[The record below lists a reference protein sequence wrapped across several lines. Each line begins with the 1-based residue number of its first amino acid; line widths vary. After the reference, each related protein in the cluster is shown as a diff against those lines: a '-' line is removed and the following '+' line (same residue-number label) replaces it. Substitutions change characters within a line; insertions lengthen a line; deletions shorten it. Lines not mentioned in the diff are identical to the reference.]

1 MKSFLQVIIVAF
13 LFISFLL
20 SLPNLTKERNF
31 KNYSDEELRL
41 TASAKGLK
49 PIPKTYEELLE
60 LSNDKNNPIS
70 LEKIALGKE
79 LFFDTKLSLD
89 DSISCATC
97 HMISKNQD
105 EKKIILNSVTS
116 KKQPNDTKD
125 ANNCVICHLSDE
137 SGTDR
142 LATAIG
148 YKGATNPHHL
158 NTLTILN
165 SSLAKY
171 FTWDGEIKTLEKQIS
186 NSIQAAHKMNISEEK
201 LMDKLASNE
210 KYINDFK
217 EVFKNEIKNNEE
229 TLSFL
234 NIQKAI
240 AVYVKT
246 LLTRGS
252 FDEFLE
258 GEDQAISLK
267 AKRGLVNFMNFG
279 CSGCHTGMSV
289 GGQSVQRFPLRQ
301 FAGIHDLRP
310 NLGSPPD
317 FKIIDKTFP
326 FENKGEYK
334 GRADTHF
341 FRVPILRNVTKTSP
355 YFHNGS
361 VDKIREAVE
370 IMGRHQV
377 GLNLSNDQIDEI
389 VEFLKTLEGN
399 VVEYAK
405 SGKDKKE
412 KNK

>member
-1 MKSFLQVIIVAF
+1 MKSFIQVIIVAF
-13 LFISFLL
+13 LFITFLL
-20 SLPNLTKERNF
+20 FLPNLTKERNF
-31 KNYSDEELRL
+31 KTYSDAQLRA
-41 TASAKGLK
+41 TAKAKGLK
-49 PIPKTYEELLE
+49 AIPNTYEELLKISDDE
-60 LSNDKNNPIS
+60 NNPMD

-89 DSISCATC
+89 NTISCSTC
-97 HMISKNQD
+97 HMISKNAD
-105 EKKIILNSVTS
+105 DKKIILNAITS
-116 KKQPNDTKD
+116 KKQPNDIKD
-125 ANNCVICHLSDE
+125 ANNCVVCHLSDE

-142 LATAIG
+142 LSTAIG

-158 NTLTILN
+158 NTMTILN

-171 FTWDGEIKTLEKQIS
+171 LTWNGEIKTLEQQIS
-186 NSIQAAHKMNISEEK
+186 NSIQAPHKMNIKADELVKK
-201 LMDKLASNE
+201 LKNDE
-210 KYINDFK
+210 KYINDFNK
-217 EVFKNEIKNNEE
+217 VFKDENQENLTFI
-229 TLSFL
+229 

-246 LLTRGS
+246 LLTRSS

-258 GEDQAISLK
+258 GNNEAISK
-267 AKRGLVNFMNFG
+267 DAKRGLVNFMNFG

-289 GGQSVQRFPLRQ
+289 GGQSVQRFPLRH

-317 FKIIDKTFP
+317 FKIIDETFP
-326 FENKGEYK
+326 FENKGGYL
-334 GRADTHF
+334 GRSNTQF

-370 IMGRHQV
+370 IMGKHQV
-377 GLNLSNDQIDEI
+377 GLNLSDQQIDEI

-399 VVEYAK
+399 IVDY
-405 SGKDKKE
+405 SKDTKV
-412 KNK
+412 NK

>member
-1 MKSFLQVIIVAF
+1 MKSFIQVIIVAF
-13 LFISFLL
+13 LFITFLL
-20 SLPNLTKERNF
+20 FLPNLTKERNF
-31 KNYSDEELRL
+31 KTYSDAQLRA
-41 TASAKGLK
+41 TAKAKGLK
-49 PIPKTYEELLE
+49 AIPNTYEELLKIIDDE
-60 LSNDKNNPIS
+60 NNPMD

-89 DSISCATC
+89 NTISCSTC
-97 HMISKNQD
+97 HMISKNAD
-105 EKKIILNSVTS
+105 DKKIILNAITS
-116 KKQPNDTKD
+116 KKQPNDIKD
-125 ANNCVICHLSDE
+125 ANNCVVCHLSDE

-142 LATAIG
+142 LSTAIG

-158 NTLTILN
+158 NTMTILN

-171 FTWDGEIKTLEKQIS
+171 LTWNGEIKTLEQQIS
-186 NSIQAAHKMNISEEK
+186 NSIQAPHKMNIKADELVKK
-201 LMDKLASNE
+201 LKNDE
-210 KYINDFK
+210 KYINDFNK
-217 EVFKNEIKNNEE
+217 VFKDENQENLTFI
-229 TLSFL
+229 

-246 LLTRGS
+246 LLTRSS

-258 GEDQAISLK
+258 GNNEAISK
-267 AKRGLVNFMNFG
+267 DAKRGLVNFMNFG

-289 GGQSVQRFPLRQ
+289 GGQSVQRFPLRH

-317 FKIIDKTFP
+317 FKIIDETFP
-326 FENKGEYK
+326 FENKGGYL
-334 GRADTHF
+334 GRSDTQF

-355 YFHNGS
+355 YFHNGA

-377 GLNLSNDQIDEI
+377 GLNLSDQQIDEI

-399 VVEYAK
+399 VVDY
-405 SGKDKKE
+405 SKDTKVIK
-412 KNK
+412 

>member
-1 MKSFLQVIIVAF
+1 MKSFIQVIIVAF
-13 LFISFLL
+13 LFITFLL
-20 SLPNLTKERNF
+20 FLPNLTKERNF
-31 KNYSDEELRL
+31 KTYSDAQLRA
-41 TASAKGLK
+41 TAKAKGLK
-49 PIPKTYEELLE
+49 AIPNTYEELLKIIDDE
-60 LSNDKNNPIS
+60 NNPMD

-89 DSISCATC
+89 NTISCSTC
-97 HMISKNQD
+97 HMISKNAD
-105 EKKIILNSVTS
+105 DKKIILNAITS
-116 KKQPNDTKD
+116 KKQPNDIKD
-125 ANNCVICHLSDE
+125 ANNCVVCHLSDE

-142 LATAIG
+142 LSTAIG

-158 NTLTILN
+158 NTMTILN

-171 FTWDGEIKTLEKQIS
+171 LTWNGEIKTLEQQIS
-186 NSIQAAHKMNISEEK
+186 NSIQAPHKMNIKADELVKK
-201 LMDKLASNE
+201 LKNDE
-210 KYINDFK
+210 KYINDFNK
-217 EVFKNEIKNNEE
+217 VFKDENQENLTFI
-229 TLSFL
+229 

-246 LLTRGS
+246 LLTRSS

-258 GEDQAISLK
+258 GNNEAISK
-267 AKRGLVNFMNFG
+267 DAKRGLVNFMNFG

-289 GGQSVQRFPLRQ
+289 GGQSVQRFPLRH

-317 FKIIDKTFP
+317 FKIIDETFP
-326 FENKGEYK
+326 FENKGGYL
-334 GRADTHF
+334 GRSNTQF
-341 FRVPILRNVTKTSP
+341 FRVPILRNITKTSP

-377 GLNLSNDQIDEI
+377 GLNLSNQQIDEI

-399 VVEYAK
+399 IVDY
-405 SGKDKKE
+405 SKDTKV
-412 KNK
+412 NK

>member
-1 MKSFLQVIIVAF
+1 MKSFIQVIIVAF
-13 LFISFLL
+13 LFITFLL
-20 SLPNLTKERNF
+20 FLPNLTKERNF
-31 KNYSDEELRL
+31 KTYSDAQLRA
-41 TASAKGLK
+41 TAKAKGLK
-49 PIPKTYEELLE
+49 AIPNTYEELLKIIDDE
-60 LSNDKNNPIS
+60 NNPMD

-89 DSISCATC
+89 NTISCSTC
-97 HMISKNQD
+97 HMISKNAD
-105 EKKIILNSVTS
+105 DKKIILNAIAS
-116 KKQPNDTKD
+116 KKQPNDIKD
-125 ANNCVICHLSDE
+125 ANNCVVCHLSDE

-142 LATAIG
+142 LSTAIG

-158 NTLTILN
+158 NTMTILN

-171 FTWDGEIKTLEKQIS
+171 LTWNGEIKTLEQQIS
-186 NSIQAAHKMNISEEK
+186 NSIQAPHKMNIKADELVKK
-201 LMDKLASNE
+201 LKNDE
-210 KYINDFK
+210 KYINDFNK
-217 EVFKNEIKNNEE
+217 VFKDENQENLTFI
-229 TLSFL
+229 

-246 LLTRGS
+246 LLTRSS

-258 GEDQAISLK
+258 GNNEAISK
-267 AKRGLVNFMNFG
+267 DAKRGLVNFMNFG

-289 GGQSVQRFPLRQ
+289 GGQSVQRFPLRH

-317 FKIIDKTFP
+317 FKIIDETFP
-326 FENKGEYK
+326 FENKGGYL
-334 GRADTHF
+334 GRSNTQF

-370 IMGRHQV
+370 IMGKHQV
-377 GLNLSNDQIDEI
+377 GLNLSDQQIDEI

-399 VVEYAK
+399 IVDY
-405 SGKDKKE
+405 SKDTKV
-412 KNK
+412 NK

>member
-13 LFISFLL
+13 IFISFLL

-31 KNYSDEELRL
+31 KTYKDEQLRA
-41 TASAKGLK
+41 TAQSKGLK
-49 PIPKTYEELLE
+49 PIPNTYEELLKIIDDE
-60 LSNDKNNPIS
+60 NNPMD

-89 DSISCATC
+89 NTISCSTC
-97 HMISKNQD
+97 HMISKNPN
-105 EKKIILNSVTS
+105 EKKVILNAITS
-116 KKQPNDTKD
+116 KKQPNDMKN

-142 LATAIG
+142 LSTAIG

-158 NTLTILN
+158 NTMTILN
-165 SSLAKY
+165 SSLAKVL
-171 FTWDGEIKTLEKQIS
+171 TWDGEVKSIEKQIS
-186 NSIQAAHKMNISEEK
+186 NSIQSSYKMNIKEDELIEK
-201 LMDKLASNE
+201 LSKDE
-210 KYINDFK
+210 KYINHFN
-217 EVFKNEIKNNEE
+217 EVFKEE
-229 TLSFL
+229 NSLNFI
-234 NIQKAI
+234 NIQKSI
-240 AVYVKT
+240 AAYVKI
-246 LLTRGS
+246 LLTRSS

-258 GEDQAISLK
+258 GDNNAISAT

-279 CSGCHTGMSV
+279 CAGCHTGMSV

-317 FKIIDKTFP
+317 FEIIDDTFP
-326 FENKGEYK
+326 FENKGGYK

-377 GLNLSNDQIDEI
+377 GLNLSNQQIDEI

-399 VVEYAK
+399 VVDYT
-405 SGKDKKE
+405 KDVKV
-412 KNK
+412 NK

>member
-1 MKSFLQVIIVAF
+1 MKSFLQVIIIAF
-13 LFISFLL
+13 IFISFLL
-20 SLPNLTKERNF
+20 YLPNLTKERNF
-31 KNYSDEELRL
+31 KDYKDEQLRF
-41 TASAKGLK
+41 TAKSKGLK
-49 PIPKTYEELLE
+49 AIPNSYEELLKISDDE
-60 LSNDKNNPIS
+60 NNPIN
-70 LEKIALGKE
+70 LKKIALGKE

-89 DSISCATC
+89 DTISCATC
-97 HMISKNQD
+97 HMISKNSD
-105 EKKIILNSVTS
+105 DKKIILNAITS
-116 KKQPNDTKD
+116 KKTPNDLKD

-142 LATAIG
+142 LSTSIG

-158 NTLTILN
+158 NTMTILN

-171 FTWDGEIKTLEKQIS
+171 LTWNGEIKTLEQQIS
-186 NSIQAAHKMNISEEK
+186 NSIQAPSKMNIKADDLVEK
-201 LMDKLASNE
+201 LKNDK
-210 KYINDFK
+210 KYISDFK
-217 EVFKNEIKNNEE
+217 EVFKNEIKENQENKDY
-229 TLSFL
+229 LSFE

-246 LLTRGS
+246 LLTRSS

-258 GEDQAISLK
+258 GNNEAISK
-267 AKRGLVNFMNFG
+267 DAKRGLVNFMNFG

-289 GGQSVQRFPLRQ
+289 GGQSVQRFPLRH

-317 FKIIDKTFP
+317 FKIIDETFP
-326 FENKGEYK
+326 FENKGGYL
-334 GRADTHF
+334 GRSDTQF

-355 YFHNGS
+355 YFHNGA

-377 GLNLSNDQIDEI
+377 GLNLSDQQIDEI

-399 VVEYAK
+399 VVDYSKDAK
-405 SGKDKKE
+405 VIK
-412 KNK
+412 

>member
-13 LFISFLL
+13 IFISFLL

-31 KNYSDEELRL
+31 KTYKDEQLRA
-41 TASAKGLK
+41 TAQSKGLK
-49 PIPKTYEELLE
+49 PIPNTYEELLKIV
-60 LSNDKNNPIS
+60 NDKNNPLS
-70 LEKIALGKE
+70 HEKITLGKE

-89 DSISCATC
+89 DTISCSTC
-97 HMISKNQD
+97 HMISKNPN
-105 EKKIILNSVTS
+105 EKKVILNAITS
-116 KKQPNDTKD
+116 KKQPNDMKN

-142 LATAIG
+142 LSTAIG

-158 NTLTILN
+158 NTMTILN
-165 SSLAKY
+165 SSLAKVL
-171 FTWDGEIKTLEKQIS
+171 TWDGEVKSIEKQIS
-186 NSIQAAHKMNISEEK
+186 NSIQSSYKMNIKEDELIEK
-201 LMDKLASNE
+201 LSKDE
-210 KYINDFK
+210 KYINHFN
-217 EVFKNEIKNNEE
+217 EVFKEE
-229 TLSFL
+229 NSLNFI
-234 NIQKAI
+234 NIQKSI
-240 AVYVKT
+240 AAYVKI
-246 LLTRGS
+246 LLTRSS

-258 GEDQAISLK
+258 GDNNAISAT

-279 CSGCHTGMSV
+279 CAGCHTGMSV

-317 FKIIDKTFP
+317 FEIIDDTFP
-326 FENKGEYK
+326 FENKGGYK

-341 FRVPILRNVTKTSP
+341 FRVPILRNITKTSP

-377 GLNLSNDQIDEI
+377 GLNLSNQQIDEI

-399 VVEYAK
+399 IVDY
-405 SGKDKKE
+405 SKDTKV
-412 KNK
+412 NK

>member
-13 LFISFLL
+13 IFISFLL
-20 SLPNLTKERNF
+20 LLPNLTKERNF
-31 KNYSDEELRL
+31 KTYSDGQLRA
-41 TASAKGLK
+41 TAQSKGLK
-49 PIPKTYEELLE
+49 AIPNNYEDLLKMV
-60 LSNDKNNPIS
+60 NDENNPMS
-70 LEKIALGKE
+70 QEKIALGKE
-79 LFFDTKLSLD
+79 LFFDAKLSLD
-89 DSISCATC
+89 DTISCSTC
-97 HMISKNQD
+97 HMISKNAD
-105 EKKIILNSVTS
+105 DKKIILNAITS
-116 KKQPNDTKD
+116 KKQPNDMKN
-125 ANNCVICHLSDE
+125 ANNCVVCHLSDE

-142 LATAIG
+142 LSTAIG

-158 NTLTILN
+158 NTMTILN

-171 FTWDGEIKTLEKQIS
+171 FTWNGEIKTLEQQIS
-186 NSIQAAHKMNISEEK
+186 NSIQAPHKMNIKADELVKK
-201 LMDKLASNE
+201 LKNDE
-210 KYINDFK
+210 KYINDFNK
-217 EVFKNEIKNNEE
+217 VFKDKNQENL
-229 TLSFL
+229 TFI

-246 LLTRGS
+246 LLTRSS

-258 GEDQAISLK
+258 GNNEAISQN

-289 GGQSVQRFPLRQ
+289 GGQSVQRFPLRH

-317 FKIIDKTFP
+317 FEIIDDTFP
-326 FENKGEYK
+326 FENKGGYK
-334 GRADTHF
+334 GRADTQF
-341 FRVPILRNVTKTSP
+341 FRVPILRNITKTSP

-377 GLNLSNDQIDEI
+377 GLNLSNQQIDEI

-399 VVEYAK
+399 IVDY
-405 SGKDKKE
+405 SKDTKV
-412 KNK
+412 NK

>member
-1 MKSFLQVIIVAF
+1 MKSFIQVIIVAF
-13 LFISFLL
+13 LFITFLL
-20 SLPNLTKERNF
+20 FLPNLTKERNF
-31 KNYSDEELRL
+31 KTYSDAQLRA
-41 TASAKGLK
+41 TAKAKGLK
-49 PIPKTYEELLE
+49 AIPNTYEDLLKISDDE
-60 LSNDKNNPIS
+60 NNPMN

-79 LFFDTKLSLD
+79 LFFDAKLSLD
-89 DSISCATC
+89 NTISCSTC
-97 HMISKNQD
+97 HMISKNVD
-105 EKKIILNSVTS
+105 DKKIILNAITS
-116 KKQPNDTKD
+116 KKQPNDIKD
-125 ANNCVICHLSDE
+125 ANNCVVCHLSDE

-142 LATAIG
+142 LSTAIG

-158 NTLTILN
+158 NTMTILN

-171 FTWDGEIKTLEKQIS
+171 LTWNGEIKTLEQQIS
-186 NSIQAAHKMNISEEK
+186 NSIQAPHKMNIKADELVKK
-201 LMDKLASNE
+201 LKNDE

-217 EVFKNEIKNNEE
+217 KVFKDENQENLTFI
-229 TLSFL
+229 

-246 LLTRGS
+246 LLTRSS

-258 GEDQAISLK
+258 GNNEAISK
-267 AKRGLVNFMNFG
+267 DAKRGLVNFMNFG

-289 GGQSVQRFPLRQ
+289 GGQSVQRFPLRH

-317 FKIIDKTFP
+317 FKIIDETFP
-326 FENKGEYK
+326 FENKGGYL
-334 GRADTHF
+334 GRSNTQF

-355 YFHNGS
+355 YFHNGA

-377 GLNLSNDQIDEI
+377 GLNLSDQQIDEI

-399 VVEYAK
+399 IVDY
-405 SGKDKKE
+405 SKDTKVIK
-412 KNK
+412 

>member
-13 LFISFLL
+13 IFISFLL

-31 KNYSDEELRL
+31 KTYKDEQLRA
-41 TASAKGLK
+41 TAQSKGLK
-49 PIPKTYEELLE
+49 PIPNTYEELLKIV
-60 LSNDKNNPIS
+60 NDKNNPLS
-70 LEKIALGKE
+70 HEKITLGKE

-89 DSISCATC
+89 DTISCSTC
-97 HMISKNQD
+97 HMISKNPN
-105 EKKIILNSVTS
+105 EKKVILNAITS
-116 KKQPNDTKD
+116 KKQPNDMKN

-142 LATAIG
+142 LSTAIG

-158 NTLTILN
+158 NTMTILN
-165 SSLAKY
+165 SSLAKVL
-171 FTWDGEIKTLEKQIS
+171 TWDGEVKSIEKQIS
-186 NSIQAAHKMNISEEK
+186 NSIQSSYKMNIKEDELIEK
-201 LMDKLASNE
+201 LSKDE
-210 KYINDFK
+210 KYINHFN
-217 EVFKNEIKNNEE
+217 EVFKEE
-229 TLSFL
+229 NSLNFI
-234 NIQKAI
+234 NIQKSI
-240 AVYVKT
+240 AAYVKI
-246 LLTRGS
+246 LLTRSS

-258 GEDQAISLK
+258 GDNNAISAT

-279 CSGCHTGMSV
+279 CAGCHTGMSV

-317 FKIIDKTFP
+317 FEIIDDTFP
-326 FENKGEYK
+326 FENKGGYK

-377 GLNLSNDQIDEI
+377 GLNLSNQQIDEI

-399 VVEYAK
+399 IVDY
-405 SGKDKKE
+405 SKDTKV
-412 KNK
+412 NK

>member
-1 MKSFLQVIIVAF
+1 MKSFIQVIIVAF
-13 LFISFLL
+13 LFITFLL
-20 SLPNLTKERNF
+20 FLPNLTKERNF
-31 KNYSDEELRL
+31 KTYSDAQLRA
-41 TASAKGLK
+41 TAKAKGLK
-49 PIPKTYEELLE
+49 AIPNTYEELLKIIDDE
-60 LSNDKNNPIS
+60 NNPMD

-89 DSISCATC
+89 NTISCSTC
-97 HMISKNQD
+97 HMISKNAD
-105 EKKIILNSVTS
+105 DKKIILNAITS
-116 KKQPNDTKD
+116 KKQPNDIKD
-125 ANNCVICHLSDE
+125 ANNCVVCHLSDE

-142 LATAIG
+142 LSTAIG

-158 NTLTILN
+158 NTMTILN

-171 FTWDGEIKTLEKQIS
+171 LTWNGEIKTLEQQIS
-186 NSIQAAHKMNISEEK
+186 NSIQASHKMNIKADELVKK
-201 LMDKLASNE
+201 LKNDE
-210 KYINDFK
+210 KYINDFNK
-217 EVFKNEIKNNEE
+217 VFKDENQENLTFI
-229 TLSFL
+229 

-246 LLTRGS
+246 LLTRSS

-258 GEDQAISLK
+258 GNNEAISK
-267 AKRGLVNFMNFG
+267 DAKRGLVNFMNFG

-289 GGQSVQRFPLRQ
+289 GGQSVQRFPLRH

-317 FKIIDKTFP
+317 FKIIDETFP
-326 FENKGEYK
+326 FENKGGYL
-334 GRADTHF
+334 GRSNTQF

-370 IMGRHQV
+370 IMGKHQV
-377 GLNLSNDQIDEI
+377 GLNLSDQQIDEI

-399 VVEYAK
+399 IVDY
-405 SGKDKKE
+405 SKDTKV
-412 KNK
+412 NK

>member
-13 LFISFLL
+13 IFISFLL
-20 SLPNLTKERNF
+20 LLPNLTKERNF
-31 KNYSDEELRL
+31 KTYSDGQLRA
-41 TASAKGLK
+41 TAQSKGLK
-49 PIPKTYEELLE
+49 AIPNNYEDLLKMV
-60 LSNDKNNPIS
+60 NDENNPMS
-70 LEKIALGKE
+70 QEKIALGKE
-79 LFFDTKLSLD
+79 LFFDAKLSLD
-89 DSISCATC
+89 DTISCSTC
-97 HMISKNQD
+97 HMISKNAD
-105 EKKIILNSVTS
+105 DKKIILNAITS
-116 KKQPNDTKD
+116 KKQPNDMKN
-125 ANNCVICHLSDE
+125 ANNCVVCHLSDE

-142 LATAIG
+142 LSTAIG

-158 NTLTILN
+158 NTMTILN

-171 FTWDGEIKTLEKQIS
+171 FTWNGEIKTLEQQIN
-186 NSIQAAHKMNISEEK
+186 NSIQAPHKMNIKADELVKK
-201 LMDKLASNE
+201 LKNDE
-210 KYINDFK
+210 KYINDFNK
-217 EVFKNEIKNNEE
+217 VFKDKNQENL
-229 TLSFL
+229 TFI

-246 LLTRGS
+246 LLTRSS

-258 GEDQAISLK
+258 GNNEAISQN

-289 GGQSVQRFPLRQ
+289 GGQSVQRFPLRH

-317 FKIIDKTFP
+317 FEIIDETFP
-326 FENKGEYK
+326 FENKGGYK
-334 GRADTHF
+334 GRADTQF
-341 FRVPILRNVTKTSP
+341 FRVPILRNITKTSP

-377 GLNLSNDQIDEI
+377 GLNLSNQQIDEI

-399 VVEYAK
+399 IVDY
-405 SGKDKKE
+405 SKDTKV
-412 KNK
+412 NK

>member
-1 MKSFLQVIIVAF
+1 MKSFIQVIIVAF
-13 LFISFLL
+13 LFITFLL
-20 SLPNLTKERNF
+20 FLPNLTKERNF
-31 KNYSDEELRL
+31 KTYSDAQLRA
-41 TASAKGLK
+41 TAKAKGLK
-49 PIPKTYEELLE
+49 AIPNTYEELLKI
-60 LSNDKNNPIS
+60 NDDENNPMD

-89 DSISCATC
+89 NTISCSTC
-97 HMISKNQD
+97 HMISKNAD
-105 EKKIILNSVTS
+105 DKKIILNAITS
-116 KKQPNDTKD
+116 KKQPNDIKD
-125 ANNCVICHLSDE
+125 ANNCVVCHLSDE

-142 LATAIG
+142 LSTAIG

-158 NTLTILN
+158 NTMTILN

-171 FTWDGEIKTLEKQIS
+171 LTWNGEIKTLEQQIS
-186 NSIQAAHKMNISEEK
+186 NSIQAPHKMNIKADELVKK
-201 LMDKLASNE
+201 LKNDE
-210 KYINDFK
+210 KYINDFNK
-217 EVFKNEIKNNEE
+217 VFKDENQENLTFI
-229 TLSFL
+229 

-246 LLTRGS
+246 LLTRSS

-258 GEDQAISLK
+258 GNNEAISK
-267 AKRGLVNFMNFG
+267 DAKRGLVNFMNFG

-289 GGQSVQRFPLRQ
+289 GGQSVQRFPLRH

-317 FKIIDKTFP
+317 FKIIDETFP
-326 FENKGEYK
+326 FENKGGYL
-334 GRADTHF
+334 GRSNTQF

-370 IMGRHQV
+370 IMGKHQV
-377 GLNLSNDQIDEI
+377 GLNLSDQQIDEI

-399 VVEYAK
+399 IVDY
-405 SGKDKKE
+405 SKDTKV
-412 KNK
+412 NK

>member
-13 LFISFLL
+13 IFISFLL

-31 KNYSDEELRL
+31 KTYKDEQLRA
-41 TASAKGLK
+41 TAQSKGLK
-49 PIPKTYEELLE
+49 PIPNTYEELLKIA
-60 LSNDKNNPIS
+60 NDENNP
-70 LEKIALGKE
+70 LNHEKIALGKE

-89 DSISCATC
+89 DTISCSTC
-97 HMISKNQD
+97 HMISKNQN
-105 EKKIILNSVTS
+105 EKKVILNAITS
-116 KKQPNDTKD
+116 KKQPNDMKN
-125 ANNCVICHLSDE
+125 ANNCVVCHLSDE

-142 LATAIG
+142 LSTAIG
-148 YKGATNPHHL
+148 YKGATNPYHL
-158 NTLTILN
+158 NTMTILN
-165 SSLAKY
+165 SSLAKQ
-171 FTWDGEIKTLEKQIS
+171 FTWSGEVKTLEEQIS
-186 NSIQAAHKMNISEEK
+186 NSIQAPHKMNIKEDDLIKK
-201 LMDKLASNE
+201 LLEDE
-210 KYINDFK
+210 KYINSFNTVFK
-217 EVFKNEIKNNEE
+217 EENS
-229 TLSFL
+229 LSFI

-240 AVYVKT
+240 ASYVKT
-246 LLTRGS
+246 LLTRSS

-258 GEDQAISLK
+258 GDNSAISAT

-289 GGQSVQRFPLRQ
+289 GGQSVQRFPLRH

-317 FKIIDKTFP
+317 FEIIDDTFP
-326 FENKGEYK
+326 FENKGGYK
-334 GRADTHF
+334 GRANTQF

-377 GLNLSNDQIDEI
+377 GLNLSNQQIDEI

-399 VVEYAK
+399 IVDYTNEAK
-405 SGKDKKE
+405 NTKA
-412 KNK
+412 NK

>member
-13 LFISFLL
+13 IFISFLL
-20 SLPNLTKERNF
+20 LLPNLTKERNF
-31 KNYSDEELRL
+31 KTYSDGQLRA
-41 TASAKGLK
+41 TAQSKGLK
-49 PIPKTYEELLE
+49 AIPNNYEDLLKMV
-60 LSNDKNNPIS
+60 NDENNPMS
-70 LEKIALGKE
+70 QEKIALGKE
-79 LFFDTKLSLD
+79 LFFDAKLSLD
-89 DSISCATC
+89 DTISCSTC
-97 HMISKNQD
+97 HMISKNAD
-105 EKKIILNSVTS
+105 DKKIILNAITS
-116 KKQPNDTKD
+116 KKQPNDMKN
-125 ANNCVICHLSDE
+125 ANNCVVCHLSDE

-142 LATAIG
+142 LSTAIG

-158 NTLTILN
+158 NTMTILN

-171 FTWDGEIKTLEKQIS
+171 FTWNGEIKTLEQQIS
-186 NSIQAAHKMNISEEK
+186 NSIQAPHKMNIKADELVKK
-201 LMDKLASNE
+201 LKNDE
-210 KYINDFK
+210 KYINDFNK
-217 EVFKNEIKNNEE
+217 VFKDENQENLTFI
-229 TLSFL
+229 

-246 LLTRGS
+246 LLTRSS

-258 GEDQAISLK
+258 GNNEAISQN

-289 GGQSVQRFPLRQ
+289 GGQSVQRFPLRH

-317 FKIIDKTFP
+317 FEIIDETFP
-326 FENKGEYK
+326 FENKGGYK
-334 GRADTHF
+334 GRADTQF

-377 GLNLSNDQIDEI
+377 GLNLSNQQIDEI

-399 VVEYAK
+399 IVDY
-405 SGKDKKE
+405 SKDTKV
-412 KNK
+412 NK

>member
-1 MKSFLQVIIVAF
+1 MKSFIQVIIVAF
-13 LFISFLL
+13 LFITFLL
-20 SLPNLTKERNF
+20 FLPNLTKERNF
-31 KNYSDEELRL
+31 KTYSDAQLRA
-41 TASAKGLK
+41 TAKAKGLK
-49 PIPKTYEELLE
+49 AIPNTYEELLKISDDE
-60 LSNDKNNPIS
+60 NNPMD

-89 DSISCATC
+89 NTISCSTC
-97 HMISKNQD
+97 HMISKNAD
-105 EKKIILNSVTS
+105 DKKIILNAITS
-116 KKQPNDTKD
+116 KKQPNDIKD
-125 ANNCVICHLSDE
+125 ANNCVVCHLSDE

-142 LATAIG
+142 LSTAIC

-158 NTLTILN
+158 NTMTILN

-171 FTWDGEIKTLEKQIS
+171 LTWNGEIKTLEQQIS
-186 NSIQAAHKMNISEEK
+186 NSIQAPHKMNIKADELVKK
-201 LMDKLASNE
+201 LKNDE
-210 KYINDFK
+210 KYINDFNK
-217 EVFKNEIKNNEE
+217 VFKDENQENLTFI
-229 TLSFL
+229 

-246 LLTRGS
+246 LLTRSS

-258 GEDQAISLK
+258 GNNEAISK
-267 AKRGLVNFMNFG
+267 DAKRGLVNFMNFG

-289 GGQSVQRFPLRQ
+289 GGQSVQRFPLRH

-317 FKIIDKTFP
+317 FKIIDETFP
-326 FENKGEYK
+326 FENKGGYL
-334 GRADTHF
+334 GRSNTQF

-370 IMGRHQV
+370 IMGKHQV
-377 GLNLSNDQIDEI
+377 GLNLSDQQIDEI

-399 VVEYAK
+399 IVDY
-405 SGKDKKE
+405 SKDTKV
-412 KNK
+412 NK

>member
-1 MKSFLQVIIVAF
+1 MKSFIQVIIVAF
-13 LFISFLL
+13 LFITFLL
-20 SLPNLTKERNF
+20 FLPNLTKERNF
-31 KNYSDEELRL
+31 KTYSDAQLRA
-41 TASAKGLK
+41 TAKAKGLK
-49 PIPKTYEELLE
+49 AIPNTYEELLKIIDDE
-60 LSNDKNNPIS
+60 NNPMD

-89 DSISCATC
+89 NTISCSTC
-97 HMISKNQD
+97 HMISKNPD
-105 EKKIILNSVTS
+105 EKKVILNAITS
-116 KKQPNDTKD
+116 KKEPNDIKD
-125 ANNCVICHLSDE
+125 ANNCVVCHLSDE

-142 LATAIG
+142 LSTAIV

-158 NTLTILN
+158 NTMTILN

-171 FTWDGEIKTLEKQIS
+171 LTWNGEIKTLEQQIS
-186 NSIQAAHKMNISEEK
+186 NSIQAPHKMNIKADELVKK
-201 LMDKLASNE
+201 LKNDE
-210 KYINDFK
+210 KYINDFNK
-217 EVFKNEIKNNEE
+217 VFKDENQENLTFI
-229 TLSFL
+229 

-246 LLTRGS
+246 LLTRSS

-258 GEDQAISLK
+258 GNNEAISK
-267 AKRGLVNFMNFG
+267 DAKRGLVNFMNFG

-289 GGQSVQRFPLRQ
+289 GGQSVQRFPLRH

-317 FKIIDKTFP
+317 FKIIDETFP
-326 FENKGEYK
+326 FENKGGYK
-334 GRADTHF
+334 GRADTQF

-377 GLNLSNDQIDEI
+377 GLNLSNQQIDEI

-399 VVEYAK
+399 IVDY
-405 SGKDKKE
+405 SKDTKV
-412 KNK
+412 NK

>member
-13 LFISFLL
+13 IFISFLL
-20 SLPNLTKERNF
+20 LLPNLTKERNF
-31 KNYSDEELRL
+31 KTYSDGQLRA
-41 TASAKGLK
+41 TAQSKGLK
-49 PIPKTYEELLE
+49 AIPNNYEDLLKMV
-60 LSNDKNNPIS
+60 NDENNPMS
-70 LEKIALGKE
+70 QEKIALGKE
-79 LFFDTKLSLD
+79 LFFDAKLSLD
-89 DSISCATC
+89 DTISCSTC
-97 HMISKNQD
+97 HMISKNAD
-105 EKKIILNSVTS
+105 DKKIILNAITS
-116 KKQPNDTKD
+116 KKQPNDMKN
-125 ANNCVICHLSDE
+125 ANNCVVCHLSDE

-142 LATAIG
+142 LSTAIG

-158 NTLTILN
+158 NTMTILN

-171 FTWDGEIKTLEKQIS
+171 FTWNGEIKTLEQQIS
-186 NSIQAAHKMNISEEK
+186 NSIQAPHKMNIKADELVKK
-201 LMDKLASNE
+201 LKNDE
-210 KYINDFK
+210 KYINDFNK
-217 EVFKNEIKNNEE
+217 VFKDENQENLTFI
-229 TLSFL
+229 

-246 LLTRGS
+246 LLTRSS

-258 GEDQAISLK
+258 GNNEAISQN

-289 GGQSVQRFPLRQ
+289 GGQSVQRFPLRH

-317 FKIIDKTFP
+317 FEIIDDTFP
-326 FENKGEYK
+326 FENKGGYK
-334 GRADTHF
+334 GRADTQF
-341 FRVPILRNVTKTSP
+341 FRVPILRNITKTSP

-377 GLNLSNDQIDEI
+377 GLNLSNQQIDEI

-399 VVEYAK
+399 IVDY
-405 SGKDKKE
+405 SKDTKV
-412 KNK
+412 NK

>member
-1 MKSFLQVIIVAF
+1 MKSFIQVIIVAF
-13 LFISFLL
+13 LFITFLL
-20 SLPNLTKERNF
+20 FLPNLTKERNF
-31 KNYSDEELRL
+31 KTYSDAQLRA
-41 TASAKGLK
+41 TAKAKGLK
-49 PIPKTYEELLE
+49 AIPNTYEELLKIIDDE
-60 LSNDKNNPIS
+60 NNPMD

-89 DSISCATC
+89 NTISCSTC
-97 HMISKNQD
+97 HMISKNAD
-105 EKKIILNSVTS
+105 DKKIILNAITS
-116 KKQPNDTKD
+116 KKQPNDIKD
-125 ANNCVICHLSDE
+125 ANNCVVCHLSDE

-142 LATAIG
+142 LSTAIG

-158 NTLTILN
+158 NTMTILN

-171 FTWDGEIKTLEKQIS
+171 LTWNGEIKTLEQQIS
-186 NSIQAAHKMNISEEK
+186 NSIQAPHKMNIKADELVKK
-201 LMDKLASNE
+201 LKNDE
-210 KYINDFK
+210 KYINDFNK
-217 EVFKNEIKNNEE
+217 VFKDENQENLTFI
-229 TLSFL
+229 

-246 LLTRGS
+246 LLTRSS

-258 GEDQAISLK
+258 GNNEAISK
-267 AKRGLVNFMNFG
+267 DAKRGLVNFMNFG

-289 GGQSVQRFPLRQ
+289 GGQSVQRFPLRH

-317 FKIIDKTFP
+317 FKIIDETFP
-326 FENKGEYK
+326 FENKGGYL
-334 GRADTHF
+334 GRSNTQF

-377 GLNLSNDQIDEI
+377 GLNLSNQQIDEI

-399 VVEYAK
+399 IVDY
-405 SGKDKKE
+405 SKDTKV
-412 KNK
+412 NK